1 MNSTGSGH
9 QKRQDQED
17 RLCNLLS
24 SIGHLSEH
32 GEVPVYAFGTLISTA
47 PPQAIAEHLHQRWLA
62 DPNFARIAPKIV
74 LQMSNVQKKFL
85 FLKISQ

>member
-1 MNSTGSGH
+1 VALKKG
-9 QKRQDQED
+9 QED

-32 GEVPVYAFGTLISTA
+32 GDIPVYAFGTLVSTA

-62 DPNFARIAPKIV
+62 DPNFAKIAPKIV
-74 LQMSNVQKKFL
+74 LQMRSVRNSHKFTV
-85 FLKISQ
+85 I